1 MKKVNWV
8 KGMFQEWGYHR
19 NMSADFSDIHCD
31 LDDVNS
37 ITVENLIFAMC
48 RFITEVKNL
57 DGSDFPPKTLY
68 EIVVCV
74 QFYLETEGFSWRLI
88 SDELFKDVRFTL
100 DNTMK
105 ECTQASLENNVRQA
119 EVLSLSDEDILWNL
133 GLLGTYCPE
142 VLLTTVMFT
151 IGLSCSL
158 HAGKEHYV
166 LRSIPFDSQFTF
178 HNDKS
183 GKLYFRFREDLGL
196 KTNKGVSSIEKSL
209 VKLWMF
215 IKLIML
221 IDVPFAFCLGI

>member
-1 MKKVNWV
+1 
-8 KGMFQEWGYHR
+8 
-19 NMSADFSDIHCD
+19 MSEDFSDIHCN

-37 ITVENLIFAMC
+37 ITVESLIFALC
-48 RFITEVKNL
+48 HFITEVKKL

-74 QFYLETEGFSWRLI
+74 QFLLETEGFSWHLI
-88 SDELFKDVRFTL
+88 SDEMFKDVRFTL

-105 ECTQASLENNVRQA
+105 ERTQQGLGNNIRQA

-133 GLLGTYCPE
+133 GLLGTHCPK

-166 LRSIPFDSQFTF
+166 LCSIPFDSQFTF
-178 HNDKS
+178 MNDS
-183 GKLYFRFREDLGL
+183 DGKLFFRFREDLGL
-196 KTNKGVSSIEKSL
+196 KTNKGGIKHRKITGKVVDVYQIDNPDRCPVRILSKYFSMLPSERKCKSL
-209 VKLWMF
+209 YL
-215 IKLIML
+215 
-221 IDVPFAFCLGI
+221 